1 MDRYVAELKQVLGG
15 TGLSPDVRARSLAA
29 LIEAGAMT
37 RAADKPHSAANTT
50 VGRHGAVAAG
60 GGPDVR

>member
-1 MDRYVAELKQVLGG
+1 MTGG
-15 TGLSPDVRARSLAA
+15 ASVGAGSAGFKSPDVRARSLAA